1 MMIGHSWAWKIGWCL
16 ITIVMGAIFCIR
28 VMGAIF
34 CISQGWFLGSFIET
48 IYMWRFL
55 LLPVGIGIAFAGI
68 IQDPRIVVGIMIAAA
83 IGVWL
88 LFP

>member
-1 MMIGHSWAWKIGWCL
+1 MSLMMIGHSWAWKIGWCL
-16 ITIVMGAIFCIR
+16 ITI